1 MEDIRLPVERLEDF
15 IRAALSALG
24 VLDEHARISAQR
36 MIEADLR
43 GMHGH
48 GIFLLPT
55 YSRRIREGGYN
66 LRPVI
71 RTERVTPV
79 SALVDGVNGLGQV
92 VMTFAANLAIQKAK
106 ESGLAWI
113 GIRRG
118 NHAGAAGVYAALP
131 LQHDMIGVYMAVA
144 NANLMPPWGGLDKLL
159 GTNPIA
165 FAIPAGEEPPF
176 VLDMATTVASFGK
189 VKVAAQRGETMPVGW
204 MIDRQ
209 GEPLTDPRRAD
220 EGFLLPIGGHKGYGL
235 NVFIGLMAGV
245 LNGAAFGSNVIN
257 FNQDFQN
264 STNTGQ
270 VFLAMRPDLFR
281 DLAEFKAE
289 MDKSIREIKHST
301 PMEGKGPIRIP
312 GEQAVARE
320 KDMRTRGIPVAPPVL
335 KAVRELAEELG
346 LEDRLSD

>member
-1 MEDIRLPVERLEDF
+1 MEDIRFPVDRLENF
-15 IRAALSALG
+15 IQAALSALG
-24 VLDEHARISAQR
+24 VLDNHARISAQR

-66 LRPVI
+66 LRPDI
-71 RTERVTPV
+71 KAERETPV
-79 SALVDGVNGLGQV
+79 SALVDGDNGLGQV
-92 VMTFAANLAIQKAK
+92 VMTFAADLAIQKAK

-131 LQHDMIGVYMAVA
+131 LKHDMIGMYMAVA
-144 NANLMPPWGGLDKLL
+144 NANLMPPWGGVDKLL

-176 VLDMATTVASFGK
+176 VLDMATTMASFGK
-189 VKVAAQRGETMPVGW
+189 VKMAAQRGETMPVGW

-209 GEPLTDPRRAD
+209 GEPLTDPQRAD

-235 NVFIGLMAGV
+235 NMFIGLMAGV
-245 LNGAAFGSNVIN
+245 LNGAAFGSDVIN
-257 FNQDFQN
+257 LNQDFQN
-264 STNTGQ
+264 PTNTGQ
-270 VFLAMRPDLFR
+270 VFFAMRPDLFQ
-281 DLAEFKAE
+281 DLDAFKAE
-289 MDKSIREIKHST
+289 MDAKIREIKHSA

-312 GEQAVARE
+312 GEMAVKRKQE
-320 KDMRTRGIPVAPPVL
+320 MMERGVPVAPPVL
-335 KAVRELAEELG
+335 KAVRELAESLG
-346 LEDRLSD
+346 IEDRLEG